1 MAPKTRWFATRHG
14 QYFWSLREMKVSLI
28 QLLDDPPFFMEPPS
42 YELVQNSEHLS
53 YRSSNMPHLQLLK
66 RVEYGHRTSDRWLGP
81 GFAIEKPAALFKNQW
96 CSLSYTVPQSIMMDT
111 ADQWSSLLLPFWDI
125 LGSHLNRAP
134 ICPLMVEC
142 LSDLEDS
149 YPNLSPN
156 RGSRNSETQTLR
168 TLQFQTSK
176 SAISHLNFIS
186 HTHRSRMKIDQL
198 NMAMVTFA
206 AEPLSQEDL
215 RNLLKEAV
223 GWSSLMGKWLF
234 DGKWSLL
241 QGKLR

>member
-1 MAPKTRWFATRHG
+1 
-14 QYFWSLREMKVSLI
+14 
-28 QLLDDPPFFMEPPS
+28 
-42 YELVQNSEHLS
+42 
-53 YRSSNMPHLQLLK
+53 MPHLHFEKGGVWPSDFWQMTWT
-66 RVEYGHRTSDRWLGP
+66 RVCYRK
-81 GFAIEKPAALFKNQW
+81 AAALFKNQW

-125 LGSHLNRAP
+125 SRSHLNRAP
-134 ICPLMVEC
+134 ICPSMVEC
-142 LSDLEDS
+142 LSDLADS
-149 YPNLSPN
+149 YPKLSPN
-156 RGSRNSETQTLR
+156 RGSRNSETQTLQ

-186 HTHRSRMKIDQL
+186 HTDSRMKLDQL

-206 AEPLSQEDL
+206 AEPCQEDL

-223 GWSSLMGKWLF
+223 GWSSLMGKW
-234 DGKWSLL
+234 SLL